1 MECYIKYF
9 DSKNKFK
16 ETKKDFKTYEDAIK
30 FMVDTFDT
38 VNSDLINW
46 Y

>member
-1 MECYIKYF
+1 MECYIKYL

-16 ETKKDFKTYEDAIK
+16 ETKKDFKTYDDAIK
-30 FMVDTFDT
+30 FMVETFDK
-38 VNSDLINW
+38 VNTDFINW